1 MVTPNPSFWS
11 GRRVLLTGHTGFK
24 GSWLALWLLELG
36 AKVTGFALAP
46 ETNPSLF
53 AQLELERRLQ
63 HRLGDIRDAALLND
77 LVAET
82 RPELVLHLAA
92 QPLVRRSYAEPTATW
107 ATNVMGTIHMLEA
120 LRRLEQPCTAVLI
133 TTDKVYRNN
142 EWLYGYRENDP
153 LGGHDPYSSSKAA
166 AELAIAS
173 WRASFCGSLPHQSP
187 QLRIASARAGNVIGG
202 GDWAEDRILPDAMR
216 ALAKGEPIGVR
227 NPAATRPWQ
236 HVLEPLGG
244 YLLLAERLSA
254 DPSLASA
261 FNFGPQLE
269 ANRSVQELVEE
280 GLRHWPGSWQDQS
293 DPLAPHEANLLN
305 LVTDKAHHQ
314 LGWSPRWDFATTVAR
329 TVGWYRQ
336 VQEGQESAV
345 ACCLKDL
352 EAFVQLKCSSDHAQ
366 LEQAPAV
373 GAGNCF

>member
-1 MVTPNPSFWS
+1 MLSVAASVQGVDSSFWQ

-36 AKVTGFALAP
+36 AKVTGLAMP
-46 ETNPSLF
+46 PDTDPSLF
-53 AQLELERRLQ
+53 AQLQLDQRLD
-63 HRLGDIRDAALLND
+63 HRLGDLRNPGTLAE
-77 LVAET
+77 LVAQT
-82 RPELVLHLAA
+82 RPEVVLHLAA

-107 ATNVMGTIHMLEA
+107 AVNVMGTIHLLEA
-120 LRRLEQPCTAVLI
+120 LRALDQPCTAVLI

-166 AELAIAS
+166 AEIAIAS
-173 WRASFCGSLPHQSP
+173 WRASFCGDQPHQTP
-187 QLRIASARAGNVIGG
+187 HLRIASARAGNVIGG
-202 GDWAEDRILPDAMR
+202 GDWAADRIVPDAMR

-254 DPSLASA
+254 DPSLATA

-269 ANRSVQELVEE
+269 ANRSVRELVEE
-280 GLRHWPGSWQDQS
+280 ALRHWPGSWDDQS
-293 DPLAPHEANLLN
+293 DPSAPHEASLLH
-305 LVTDKAHHQ
+305 LVIDKAHHQ
-314 LGWSPRWDFATTVAR
+314 LGWAPRWDFATTLER
-329 TVGWYRQ
+329 TVHWYRQ
-336 VQEGQESAV
+336 LEEGKATALEN
-345 ACCLKDL
+345 CLADL
-352 EAFVQLKCSSDHAQ
+352 EAFGPVK
-366 LEQAPAV
+366 
-373 GAGNCF
+373 N

>member
-1 MVTPNPSFWS
+1 MRVVSPFSAPDLSFWG

-24 GSWLALWLLELG
+24 GSWMALWLLELG
-36 AKVTGFALAP
+36 AQVTGLALP
-46 ETNPSLF
+46 PDTEPNLF
-53 AQLELERRLQ
+53 AQLGLEQRLD
-63 HRLGDIRDAALLND
+63 HRVGDIRDPELLAQ

-82 RPELVLHLAA
+82 QPEVVLHLAS

-107 ATNVMGTIHMLEA
+107 ATNVMGTIHLLEA

-173 WRASFCGSLPHQSP
+173 WRASFCGSQPHQTP
-187 QLRIASARAGNVIGG
+187 HLLIASARAGNVIGG
-202 GDWAEDRILPDAMR
+202 GDWAADRIVPDAMR
-216 ALAKGEPIGVR
+216 ALGRGEPIGVR

-244 YLLLAERLSA
+244 YLLLAERLTA
-254 DPSLASA
+254 DAALAGA

-269 ANRSVQELVEE
+269 ANRSVRVLVEE
-280 GLRHWPGSWQDQS
+280 ALHHWPGSWVDQS
-293 DPLAPHEANLLN
+293 DPGAPHEASLLN
-305 LVTDKAHHQ
+305 LVIDKAHHQ
-314 LGWSPRWDFATTVAR
+314 LGWAPRWNFATTLER
-329 TVGWYRQ
+329 TVNWYRR
-336 VQEGQESAV
+336 VQQGQATGFECCRADLAAYLTPPSA
-345 ACCLKDL
+345 
-352 EAFVQLKCSSDHAQ
+352 
-366 LEQAPAV
+366 
-373 GAGNCF
+373 

>member
-1 MVTPNPSFWS
+1 VTPNSSFWS

-36 AKVTGFALAP
+36 AHVTGLALPP
-46 ETNPSLF
+46 ETEPSLF
-53 AQLELERRLQ
+53 TQLELERSLQ
-63 HRLGDIRDAALLND
+63 HHLGDIRDAALLKE
-77 LVAET
+77 LVAQT

-92 QPLVRRSYAEPTATW
+92 QPLVRRSYAEPAATW
-107 ATNVMGTIHMLEA
+107 ATNVMGTIHLLEA
-120 LRRLEQPCTAVLI
+120 LRRLEEPCTAVLI

-202 GDWAEDRILPDAMR
+202 GDWAADRIVPDAMR
-216 ALAKGEPIGVR
+216 ALGRGEPIGVR

-254 DPSLASA
+254 DPSLADA

-269 ANRSVQELVEE
+269 ANRSVRELVAAA
-280 GLRHWPGSWQDQS
+280 LRHWPGSWVDQS
-293 DPLAPHEANLLN
+293 DPQAPHEASLLN
-305 LVTDKAHHQ
+305 LVIDKAHHQ
-314 LGWSPRWDFATTVAR
+314 LGWAPRWDFTTTVER

-336 VQEGQESAV
+336 VQEGQASAL
-345 ACCLKDL
+345 ACCLADL
-352 EAFVQLKCSSDHAQ
+352 EAF
-366 LEQAPAV
+366 EQAC
-373 GAGNCF
+373 GGDGRERRR